1 MMSLKKILF
10 VTFSLLIFQQSFS
23 QKNYD
28 SYNRMGL
35 NGGFTLFDITSSD
48 FITSQESGV
57 MGGFT
62 TRGAFYNNF
71 DLIFGINFLS
81 NNVGI
86 QGTKAGNKQF
96 IDYSLQSAQITFL
109 GSYNIIKHHL
119 SLEFGPI
126 LNVNGKMKLKRSG
139 FDDYIID
146 GYNTLRA
153 DDIQDISKIN
163 AHLTGGITGGIEN
176 FRLSAMYQ
184 YGVTNMFNKLN
195 DKDLEYNDFEGHSS
209 SIVLLAVFYF

>member
-1 MMSLKKILF
+1 MSLKNILF
-10 VTFSLLIFQQSFS
+10 VTFSLLFFQQSFS
-23 QKNYD
+23 QRNYE

-35 NGGFTLFDITSSD
+35 QGGFTLFDITTSD
-48 FITSQESGV
+48 FVTSQESGV

-71 DLIFGINFLS
+71 DLIFGINYLS

-86 QGTKAGNKQF
+86 QGSKGGNKQF
-96 IDYSLQSAQITFL
+96 IDYSIQSAQINFL

-126 LNVNGKMKLKRSG
+126 LNINGKMKLKRSG
-139 FDDYIID
+139 FDDYIIE

-153 DDIQDISKIN
+153 DEIQDISKIN
-163 AHLTGGITGGIEN
+163 FHLTGGITAGIEN
-176 FRLSAMYQ
+176 FRLSAAYQ

-195 DKDLEYNDFEGHSS
+195 DKDLENTDFEGHSS
-209 SIVLLAVFYF
+209 SIVVLAIFYF